1 MHIFLISFSYYSLL
15 IYELVIDSYSDFYSF
30 LIIHKLKYF
39 WQQIDYIDPSYCFL
53 NFIFTKNSFFSNK
66 MHLTTVSPS
75 SSASAFCTCL
85 SLRFTP
91 FVFSCQKRVDLQEMT
106 AKWDKLGYIK
116 RRQSTPYQCWT
127 RQHNRRKIP
136 KAGKRVKYSHA
147 PTIRSSTVNI
157 KLKHL
162 IREPATYPCRLQG
175 CCFSLCEP
183 I

>member
-1 MHIFLISFSYYSLL
+1 
-15 IYELVIDSYSDFYSF
+15 
-30 LIIHKLKYF
+30 
-39 WQQIDYIDPSYCFL
+39 
-53 NFIFTKNSFFSNK
+53 

-183 I
+183 IWALHTWFGGSSTVISCYPLSPLTSTIFLPPILWSHPSLRGST

>member
-1 MHIFLISFSYYSLL
+1 MHRNMETYRKPPPVFFSSKYSLIFLLQQNILSCVSFIKASFHKTVFRKTSR
-15 IYELVIDSYSDFYSF
+15 ETSCVSNNTRDFHFNHSPIPPLFQTPY
-30 LIIHKLKYF
+30 HY
-39 WQQIDYIDPSYCFL
+39 
-53 NFIFTKNSFFSNK
+53 
-66 MHLTTVSPS
+66 LTSPS
-75 SSASAFCTCL
+75 DL
-85 SLRFTP
+85 LVSLFP
-91 FVFSCQKRVDLQEMT
+91 LQKRAGLQEMT